1 MTKILTIISGKGGT
15 GKTTVAS
22 CLAVM
27 LSREKNIAVADCD
40 VDAPNLGLSLGL
52 KEKDYSSLVKIKAS
66 EKAELIKEKCTGC
79 KKCLN
84 ICSFNAIKW
93 NKKQNIPVFDKLL
106 CSGCGTCKIIC
117 PENAIRLKKIENA
130 SIGVGETYGFSII
143 SGQLKIGESGSG
155 RIVMEVKRKARE
167 IAGKENAELILVDS
181 SAGIGCPVIASVNGS
196 DYVIAVTEP
205 TPSALS
211 DLKRGLKIVNHF
223 GIPCGIVINKYDL
236 NKEFSNKIEKFAH
249 KNKIPILGKIPYNKE
264 FVKAL
269 VNLKPAVVYNKRFEP
284 LFLRILNN
292 IKKSIRFINK
302 KRKLYSMPGSHS
314 LAIAKDC

>member
-27 LSREKNIAVADCD
+27 LSREKKIAVADCD

-52 KEKDYSSLVKIKAS
+52 KEKDYSSFVKIRAS

-93 NKKQNIPVFDKLL
+93 NKKQNIPVFDRLL
-106 CSGCGTCKIIC
+106 CEGCGTCVIVC
-117 PENAIRLKKIENA
+117 PENAIKLRKVENA
-130 SIGVGETYGFSII
+130 TISVGNAYGFGIV
-143 SGQLKIGESGSG
+143 SGQLKMGESGSG
-155 RIVMEVKRKARE
+155 RIIMEVKRKAGE
-167 IAGKENAELILVDS
+167 IARKENAELILVDS

-223 GIPCGIVINKYDL
+223 GIACGIVINKYDL
-236 NKEFSNKIEKFAH
+236 NKEFSNEIEKFAS
-249 KNKIPILGKIPYNKE
+249 KNKIQILGKIPYNKE
-264 FVKAL
+264 FVNAL

-284 LFLRILNN
+284 LFKKIMNN
-292 IKKSIRFINK
+292 IKVFYK
-302 KRKLYSMPGSHS
+302 K
-314 LAIAKDC
+314 

>member
-1 MTKILTIISGKGGT
+1 MKTITIFSGKGGT

-27 LSREKNIAVADCD
+27 LSRKQKIAVADCD

-52 KEKDYSSLVKIKAS
+52 KEKDYSSFIKLRAS
-66 EKAELIKEKCTGC
+66 EKAVLIREKCTGC

-93 NKKQNIPVFDKLL
+93 NKKHNIPIFDNLL
-106 CSGCGTCKIIC
+106 CEGCGTCKIVC
-117 PENAIRLKKIENA
+117 PENAIKLRKVENA
-130 SIGVGETYGFSII
+130 EISVGKVYGFGIV
-143 SGQLKIGESGSG
+143 SGQLKMGESGSG

-167 IAGKENAELILVDS
+167 IARKENAELILVDS
-181 SAGIGCPVIASVNGS
+181 AAGIGCPVIASVNGS

-211 DLKRGLKIVNHF
+211 DLKRSLKIVNHF

-236 NKEFSNKIEKFAH
+236 NKDFSIKIEEFAK
-249 KNKIPILGKIPYNKE
+249 KNKIKILGKIPYDKG
-264 FVKAL
+264 FADTL
-269 VNLKPAVVYNKRFEP
+269 VNLKPAVIYNKRFEKF
-284 LFLRILNN
+284 FLGILNN
-292 IKKSIRFINK
+292 SKEKIS
-302 KRKLYSMPGSHS
+302 
-314 LAIAKDC
+314 

>member
-27 LSREKNIAVADCD
+27 LSRERKIAVADCD

-52 KEKDYSSLVKIKAS
+52 KEKDYSSFIKIRAS

-79 KKCLN
+79 RKCLN
-84 ICSFNAIKW
+84 VCSFNAIKW

-106 CSGCGTCKIIC
+106 CEGCGTCVIVC
-117 PENAIRLKKIENA
+117 PENAIKLKKVENA
-130 SIGVGETYGFSII
+130 TISVGKVYGFGIV
-143 SGQLKIGESGSG
+143 SGQLKMGESGSG
-155 RIVMEVKRKARE
+155 RIVMEVKRKAME
-167 IAGKENAELILVDS
+167 IARENNAEIVIVDS

-236 NKEFSNKIEKFAH
+236 NEEFSNKIEKFAN
-249 KNKIPILGKIPYNKE
+249 KNKIPILGKIPYDKE
-264 FVKAL
+264 FVNSL
-269 VNLKPAVVYNKRFEP
+269 VNLKPAVVYNKRFEK
-284 LFLRILNN
+284 LFLGILKNL
-292 IKKSIRFINK
+292 KNK
-302 KRKLYSMPGSHS
+302 
-314 LAIAKDC
+314 I

>member
-1 MTKILTIISGKGGT
+1 MKIITIFSGKGGT

-27 LSREKNIAVADCD
+27 LSREKKIAVADCD

-52 KEKDYSSLVKIKAS
+52 KEKDYSSFIKIRAS

-84 ICSFNAIKW
+84 VCSFNAIKW
-93 NKKQNIPVFDKLL
+93 DKKQNIPVFDDLL
-106 CSGCGTCKIIC
+106 CEGCGTCVIVC
-117 PENAIRLKKIENA
+117 PENAIKLRKIENA
-130 SIGVGETYGFSII
+130 TISVGKAYGFGIV

-155 RIVMEVKRKARE
+155 RIVMEVKRKAME
-167 IAGKENAELILVDS
+167 IARKENAELILVDS
-181 SAGIGCPVIASVNGS
+181 AAGIGCPVIASVNGS

-211 DLKRGLKIVNHF
+211 DLMRGLKIVNHF

-236 NKEFSNKIEKFAH
+236 NKEFSNKIEEFAH
-249 KNKIPILGKIPYNKE
+249 KNKIPILGKIPYNRK
-264 FVKAL
+264 FVDAL
-269 VNLKPAVVYNKRFEP
+269 VNLKPAVVYNKRFEL
-284 LFLRILNN
+284 LFKKIMDN
-292 IKKSIRFINK
+292 IEVFYKN
-302 KRKLYSMPGSHS
+302 
-314 LAIAKDC
+314 

>member
-1 MTKILTIISGKGGT
+1 MKIITIFSGKGGT
-15 GKTTVAS
+15 GKTTVVS

-27 LSREKNIAVADCD
+27 LSKERKIAVADCD

-52 KEKDYSSLVKIKAS
+52 KEKDYSSFTKIRAS

-84 ICSFNAIKW
+84 VCSFNAIKW
-93 NKKQNIPVFDKLL
+93 NKEQNIPIFDKLL
-106 CSGCGTCKIIC
+106 CEGCGTCVIVC
-117 PENAIRLKKIENA
+117 PENAIKLKKVENA
-130 SIGVGETYGFSII
+130 TMSVGNAYGFGIV
-143 SGQLKIGESGSG
+143 SGQLKMGESGSG
-155 RIVMEVKRKARE
+155 RIVMEVKRKAGE
-167 IAGKENAELILVDS
+167 IARKENAELILVDS

-236 NKEFSNKIEKFAH
+236 NKEFSNKIEKFAN
-249 KNKIPILGKIPYNKE
+249 KNKIKILGKIPYNKD
-264 FVKAL
+264 FVEAL
-269 VNLKPAVVYNKRFEP
+269 VNLRPAVVYNKKFEP
-284 LFLRILNN
+284 LFIRILDNL
-292 IKKSIRFINK
+292 KKS
-302 KRKLYSMPGSHS
+302 YES
-314 LAIAKDC
+314 

>member
-15 GKTTVAS
+15 GKTTVAAS
-22 CLAVM
+22 LAV
-27 LSREKNIAVADCD
+27 LVSKTKKIVVADCD

-52 KEKDYSSLVKIKAS
+52 KEKDYSSFIKIRAS

-79 KKCLN
+79 KKCFN

-106 CSGCGTCKIIC
+106 CEGCGTCVIVC
-117 PENAIRLKKIENA
+117 PKNAIKLRKVENATISVGNA
-130 SIGVGETYGFSII
+130 YGFGIV

-155 RIVMEVKRKARE
+155 RIIMEVKRKAMKIARE
-167 IAGKENAELILVDS
+167 NNAEIMIVDS

-223 GIPCGIVINKYDL
+223 RIPYGIVINKYDI
-236 NKEFSNKIEKFAH
+236 NKEFSNKIERFAN
-249 KNKIPILGKIPYNKE
+249 KNKIPILSKIPYNKE

-269 VNLKPAVVYNKRFEP
+269 VNLKPAVVYNKGFES
-284 LFLRILNN
+284 LFIRILDNLK
-292 IKKSIRFINK
+292 I
-302 KRKLYSMPGSHS
+302 L
-314 LAIAKDC
+314 

>member
-15 GKTTVAS
+15 GKTTVAAS
-22 CLAVM
+22 LAV
-27 LSREKNIAVADCD
+27 LVSKTKKIAVADCD

-52 KEKDYSSLVKIKAS
+52 KEKDYSSFIKIRAT

-79 KKCLN
+79 KECLN

-106 CSGCGTCKIIC
+106 CEGCGTCKIIC
-117 PENAIRLKKIENA
+117 PENAIKLKKVENA
-130 SIGVGETYGFSII
+130 TISVGETYGFSIV

-155 RIVMEVKRKARE
+155 RIVMEVKRKAQE
-167 IAGKENAELILVDS
+167 IARKKNAEIILVDS

-223 GIPCGIVINKYDL
+223 RIPCGIVINKYDL
-236 NKEFSNKIEKFAH
+236 NKEFSDKIEAFTK
-249 KNKIPILGKIPYNKE
+249 KNKIQILGKIPYNKG

-284 LFLRILNN
+284 LFTRMLDNL
-292 IKKSIRFINK
+292 KKSYKI
-302 KRKLYSMPGSHS
+302 
-314 LAIAKDC
+314 

>member
-27 LSREKNIAVADCD
+27 LSKEKSIAVADCD

-52 KEKDYSSLVKIKAS
+52 KEKDYSSFIKIRAS

-93 NKKQNIPVFDKLL
+93 DKKQNIPVFDDLL
-106 CSGCGTCKIIC
+106 CEGCGTCVIVC
-117 PENAIRLKKIENA
+117 PENAIKLKKVENA
-130 SIGVGETYGFSII
+130 TISVGKAYGFGIV
-143 SGQLKIGESGSG
+143 SGQLKMGESGSG
-155 RIVMEVKRKARE
+155 RIVMEVKRKAME
-167 IAGKENAELILVDS
+167 IARENNAEIMIVDS

-236 NKEFSNKIEKFAH
+236 NKDFSNKIEKFAS
-249 KNKIPILGKIPYNKE
+249 KNKIPILCKIPYDKE
-264 FVKAL
+264 FVNAL
-269 VNLKPAVVYNKRFEP
+269 VNLRPAVVWNKKFEP
-284 LFLRILNN
+284 LFLKILDNLKTNN
-292 IKKSIRFINK
+292 IF
-302 KRKLYSMPGSHS
+302 
-314 LAIAKDC
+314 

>member
-1 MTKILTIISGKGGT
+1 MKIITIFSGKGGT

-52 KEKDYSSLVKIKAS
+52 KEKDYSSFIKIRAS

-84 ICSFNAIKW
+84 VCSFNAIKW
-93 NKKQNIPVFDKLL
+93 NKKQNIPIFDKLL
-106 CSGCGTCKIIC
+106 CEGCGTCVIVC
-117 PENAIRLKKIENA
+117 PENAIKLIKVENA
-130 SIGVGETYGFSII
+130 TISVGKAYGFGIV
-143 SGQLKIGESGSG
+143 SGQLKMGESGSG

-167 IAGKENAELILVDS
+167 IARKENAELILVDS

-236 NKEFSNKIEKFAH
+236 NKEFSNKIEVFAK
-249 KNKIPILGKIPYNKE
+249 KNKIALLGKIPYNRK
-264 FVKAL
+264 FVDAL
-269 VNLKPAVVYNKRFEP
+269 VNLKPAVVYNKSFE
-284 LFLRILNN
+284 LIFNKILNKLN
-292 IKKSIRFINK
+292 I
-302 KRKLYSMPGSHS
+302 
-314 LAIAKDC
+314 

>member
-27 LSREKNIAVADCD
+27 LSREKKIAVADCD
-40 VDAPNLGLSLGL
+40 VDAPNLGLSLDL
-52 KEKDYSSLVKIKAS
+52 KEKDYFSFIKIRAT
-66 EKAELIKEKCTGC
+66 EKVELIKEKCTRC
-79 KKCLN
+79 KKC
-84 ICSFNAIKW
+84 IDVCSFNAIKW
-93 NKKQNIPVFDKLL
+93 DKKQNIPVFDKLL
-106 CSGCGTCKIIC
+106 CEGCGTCKIVC
-117 PENAIRLKKIENA
+117 PENAIKLKKVENA
-130 SIGVGETYGFSII
+130 IISVGKVYGFGIV
-143 SGQLKIGESGSG
+143 SGQLKMGESGSG

-167 IAGKENAELILVDS
+167 IARKENAELILVDS

-223 GIPCGIVINKYDL
+223 GIPFGIVINKYDL
-236 NKEFSNKIEKFAH
+236 NKEFSNKIEKFAQ
-249 KNKIPILGKIPYNKE
+249 KNKIPILGKIPYNKG

-269 VNLKPAVVYNKRFEP
+269 VNLKPAVIYNKRFEL
-284 LFLRILNN
+284 LFIRILDNL
-292 IKKSIRFINK
+292 KKFYEI
-302 KRKLYSMPGSHS
+302 
-314 LAIAKDC
+314 

>member
-27 LSREKNIAVADCD
+27 LSRERKIAVADCD

-52 KEKDYSSLVKIKAS
+52 KEKNYSSFIKIRAS

-84 ICSFNAIKW
+84 VCSFNAIKW
-93 NKKQNIPVFDKLL
+93 DKKQNIPVFDDLL
-106 CSGCGTCKIIC
+106 CEGCGTCVIVC
-117 PENAIRLKKIENA
+117 PENAIKLRKVENA
-130 SIGVGETYGFSII
+130 TISIGKAYGFGIV
-143 SGQLKIGESGSG
+143 SGQLKMGESGSG

-167 IAGKENAELILVDS
+167 IARKENAELILVDS
-181 SAGIGCPVIASVNGS
+181 SAGIGCPVIASINGS

-223 GIPCGIVINKYDL
+223 KIPCGIVINKYDL
-236 NKEFSNKIEKFAH
+236 NKEFSNKIERFAN
-249 KNKIPILGKIPYNKE
+249 KNKIKILGKIPYNKE

-269 VNLKPAVVYNKRFEP
+269 VNLKPAVVYDKRVELIFNK
-284 LFLRILNN
+284 ILN
-292 IKKSIRFINK
+292 KLSI
-302 KRKLYSMPGSHS
+302 
-314 LAIAKDC
+314 

>member
-27 LSREKNIAVADCD
+27 LSREKKIVTADCD

-52 KEKDYSSLVKIKAS
+52 RERDYSSSVKIKTS
-66 EKAELIKEKCTGC
+66 EKAELIEKRCNRC

-84 ICSFNAIKW
+84 VCSFNAIKW

-106 CSGCGTCKIIC
+106 CEGCGTCKIVC
-117 PENAIRLKKIENA
+117 PKDAIKLRKVENAEI
-130 SIGVGETYGFSII
+130 SIGKTRYSFKIV
-143 SGQLKIGESGSG
+143 SGQLKMGESGSG
-155 RIVMEVKRKARE
+155 RIVMEVKRKAQE
-167 IAGKENAELILVDS
+167 IARKENAELVLVDS

-205 TPSALS
+205 NPSALS

-236 NKEFSNKIEKFAH
+236 NKEFSDKIEAFTK
-249 KNKIPILGKIPYNKE
+249 KNKIQILGKIPYNKG

-269 VNLKPAVVYNKRFEP
+269 VNLRPAVVYNKRFEP
-284 LFLRILNN
+284 LFIKILDNL
-292 IKKSIRFINK
+292 KKSYEI
-302 KRKLYSMPGSHS
+302 
-314 LAIAKDC
+314 